1 MAEFKNE
8 DLSGSTFEELSLA
21 DARFHDVTLRNAR
34 FDWVD
39 MRGVTIDGAWFADVT
54 IDADLENVVIN
65 GVDVVPLIEA
75 ELDRRY
81 PGREK
86 TRPDDPQGYREAWDM
101 LEHLWAQTVERA
113 RGFTEGQL
121 HESVNGEWSFIETQ
135 RHLVF
140 ATDAWIRRA
149 LLGDPRP
156 WSPLDLPHDEMED
169 APSVPRDREVRP
181 SLDEVLV
188 LRKDRQATMRKV
200 LDDLTDE
207 QLAGVTEPVLEP
219 GYPESVS
226 FRVTRCL
233 RAILNEEFE
242 HRRFAERD
250 LDILAG
256 GNS

>member
-39 MRGVTIDGAWFADVT
+39 MRGVQINGAWLKDVT
-54 IDADLENVVIN
+54 IDADLDNVVIN
-65 GVDVVPLIEA
+65 GVDVLPLIEA
-75 ELDRRY
+75 ELDRRH

-86 TRPDDPQGYREAWDM
+86 MRPEDPQGYREAWDL
-101 LEHLWAQTVERA
+101 LEDLWAQTVERA
-113 RGFTEGQL
+113 RGFTPEQL

-149 LLGDPRP
+149 LLGDPVP

-169 APSVPRDREVRP
+169 QPSVPRDREVRP
-181 SLDEVLV
+181 SLDEVLA
-188 LRKDRQATMRKV
+188 LRQDRQATMREV
-200 LDDLTDE
+200 LDNLTHE
-207 QLAGVTEPVLEP
+207 QLAGMTEPVLEP
-219 GYPESVS
+219 GYPESES
-226 FRVTRCL
+226 FAVTRCL

-250 LDILAG
+250 LDVLAATI
-256 GNS
+256 

>member
-39 MRGVTIDGAWFADVT
+39 MRGVQINGAWLKDVT
-54 IDADLENVVIN
+54 IDADLDNVVIN
-65 GVDVVPLIEA
+65 GVDVLPLIEA

-86 TRPDDPQGYREAWDM
+86 MRPEDPQGYREAWDL
-101 LEHLWAQTVERA
+101 LEDLWAQTVERA
-113 RGFTEGQL
+113 RGFTPEQL

-149 LLGDPRP
+149 LLGDPVP
-156 WSPLDLPHDEMED
+156 WSPLDLPHDEMD
-169 APSVPRDREVRP
+169 DQPSVPRDREVRP
-181 SLDEVLV
+181 SLDEVLA
-188 LRKDRQATMRKV
+188 LRKDRQATMREV
-200 LDDLTDE
+200 LDKLTDD
-207 QLAGVTEPVLEP
+207 QLASMTEPVLEP
-219 GYPESVS
+219 GYPESES
-226 FRVTRCL
+226 FAVTRCL

-250 LDILAG
+250 LDLLAATT
-256 GNS
+256 